1 MSHPRVCSSLAEK
14 PRSTLN
20 SVLADDTQGKDQPIR
35 RLNACNFSIGACETK
50 TMVTSRA
57 WRCERMP
64 VTASAIDR
72 KSTRLNSSHLGISY
86 AVFCLK
92 KKKPKDKHSCR

>member
-1 MSHPRVCSSLAEK
+1 PASVAAPLALRCTIGGNVASTAGVSPARVCSSLAEK

-35 RLNACNFSIGACETK
+35 RLYACNFSSEACETK

-64 VTASAIDR
+64 LTASA
-72 KSTRLNSSHLGISY
+72 LEELGGSQ
-86 AVFCLK
+86 VW
-92 KKKPKDKHSCR
+92 